1 MNLITILLLIS
12 AGTILIL
19 FEIFL
24 LPGLVVGLIGA
35 GLCIWGIYEAF
46 ITLGTNS
53 GWIILII
60 TIIVNGVL
68 AFIAYK
74 NLHKSRFAMKE
85 QNLGRVNEFDDFG
98 LVEGDEGMAITDLR
112 PEGKALFNHQLIS
125 VWTFDGG
132 FISSNQSIKIV
143 RISDNK
149 IFVNHLNN

>member
-125 VWTFDGG
+125 VWTFYGG

>member
-24 LPGLVVGLIGA
+24 LPGLVVGLIGS

-46 ITLGTNS
+46 TTLGTNS

-112 PEGKALFNHQLIS
+112 PEGKALFNHHLIS

>member
-46 ITLGTNS
+46 TTLGTNS